1 MSELDSFIEEWKDES
16 GCKEL
21 FCAIRSLAAE
31 LGLNTDYIG
40 RPGVSHSLRLGV
52 PGAERPFFAMADV
65 IDDDPD
71 ARWLSIC
78 MYADVAEDPEERGDV
93 VPKGLNDQDAACFDV
108 DAPDDNGKLYIIN
121 VLREAYNKSRIDV
134 G

>member
-1 MSELDSFIEEWKDES
+1 MSELDSFLEEWKDES

-21 FCAIRSLAAE
+21 FCAVRSLAAE
-31 LGLNTDYIG
+31 LGLNADYIG

-108 DAPDDNGKLYIIN
+108 DEPDGDEREYLLQ
-121 VLREAYNKSRIDV
+121 VLRRAAGRSKI
-134 G
+134 